1 MVENNAYPLDAY
13 QELEPLCDKG
23 HVLLVQNRE
32 DGQLYV
38 KKRLQSYAPE
48 LYRLLLE
55 EPVAKTPR
63 IYGIYPDPEPPHRTG
78 SAAPLI
84 LIEEY
89 LPGHTLA
96 EHLRDHGPFS
106 EEEVLRIGLELC
118 GILKELH
125 SRRPAI
131 IHRDIKP
138 ANVML
143 LPDGSVGLLD
153 FSASKLEAVR
163 ESRDT
168 VLMGTAGFAA
178 PEQYGFSSS
187 TPQTDI
193 YSMGVLLNTLR
204 TGALPWEKRAGGRL
218 KYVIERCLKLDP
230 RDRFADARE
239 LRAALKRAGREQ
251 DPWLLPGFRSLRWYK
266 MIPASAWYLFICWFA
281 LSEQVSADEGIV
293 HVIASRSLYAAALL
307 FPTLFY
313 GDYLHVQ
320 RFFPFMRSRHRAL
333 RILGLVIAPFLTL
346 FLSVVVY
353 LTVTAFAYATGR
365 ALMGY

>member
-38 KKRLQSYAPE
+38 KKRIQSYAPE

-118 GILKELH
+118 GILRELH

-187 TPQTDI
+187 TPQTDL

-218 KYVIERCLKLDP
+218 SYVIGRCLKLDP
-230 RDRFADARE
+230 KDRFADARE
-239 LRAALKRAGREQ
+239 LRAALKRVQRERY
-251 DPWLLPGFRSLRWYK
+251 PWLPPGFRSLCWYK
-266 MIPASAWYLFICWFA
+266 MLPAACYYLLFLAVFT
-281 LSEQVSADEGIV
+281 SVSLKILVAGEDPRSGQIV
-293 HVIASRSLYAAALL
+293 LITAGLFPIVFFFDFLNIQRYFPFLKSTNRWVRLVGYLL
-307 FPTLFY
+307 FPLWLWIF
-313 GDYLHVQ
+313 L
-320 RFFPFMRSRHRAL
+320 L
-333 RILGLVIAPFLTL
+333 LTL
-346 FLSVVVY
+346 PLVS
-353 LTVTAFAYATGR
+353 
-365 ALMGY
+365 

>member
-38 KKRLQSYAPE
+38 KKRIQSYTPE
-48 LYRLLLE
+48 LYRLLRE

-63 IYGIYPDPEPPHRTG
+63 IYGVYPDPEPLHRTG

-106 EEEVLRIGLELC
+106 VEEVIRIGLELC

-153 FSASKLEAVR
+153 FSASKLEADR
-163 ESRDT
+163 GSRDT

-193 YSMGVLLNTLR
+193 YSMGVLLSTLR

-218 KYVIERCLKLDP
+218 KYVIERCLMLDP
-230 RDRFADARE
+230 KDRFANARE
-239 LRAALKRAGREQ
+239 LRSALKRAQRERC
-251 DPWLLPGFRSLRWYK
+251 PWLPPGFRSLCWYK
-266 MIPASAWYLFICWFA
+266 MIPA
-281 LSEQVSADEGIV
+281 
-293 HVIASRSLYAAALL
+293 LL
-307 FPTLFY
+307 FYSLVLTISSMLDSTLHYDSLADQINYLLCGLLSWLLPVLFY
-313 GDYLHVQ
+313 GDYMGVR
-320 RFFPFMRSRHRAL
+320 RFFPLMRSSRGWVRGIGM
-333 RILGLVIAPFLTL
+333 ILSPIWLWLLICLAVA
-346 FLSVVVY
+346 VVNM
-353 LTVTAFAYATGR
+353 AFQ
-365 ALMGY
+365 